1 MGNER
6 KGNQRGTWREEIRI
20 VEGAWEVG
28 CWVFG
33 GVLLCTVVNVLFN
46 LYVEGQL
53 RLGTLS
59 SSMFGVGKY
68 DVFVLILI
76 NPWVC
81 LKTLLS

>member
-1 MGNER
+1 MDRLGVAQRCGDEDG

-33 GVLLCTVVNVLFN
+33 GKILLCAVVNVLFS

-53 RLGTLS
+53 RLGKLS

-68 DVFVLILI
+68 DVFVYQ
-76 NPWVC
+76 
-81 LKTLLS
+81 